1 MSTRSTRPGF
11 LRMVILGVSAL
22 VLLAAG
28 SVLVY
33 VFLYVP
39 LVKLP
44 AELAQSTAE
53 GFQRLFNIT
62 PRVMIEETVVIEQNA
77 PILELAVSSRSV
89 MVDHSWSHTWLGSTK
104 KLHLRGTFTAKA
116 GFDLRRPFTVHIER
130 SPLSVVAELPPAE
143 LLSVEM
149 DSYWVVQ
156 DESGWWN
163 RIADS
168 DRQEAVRTLHRLA
181 HEKAEESGLLEEAR
195 TSAAERIRELVER
208 NGAPVTIHQVPY
220 RTGERGE
227 EVHP

>member
-181 HEKAEESGLLEEAR
+181 HEKAEESGLSGGGSDERRRAYPGACR
-195 TSAAERIRELVER
+195 TQRRPGHHPP
-208 NGAPVTIHQVPY
+208 GAVQDG
-220 RTGERGE
+220 RTW
-227 EVHP
+227 